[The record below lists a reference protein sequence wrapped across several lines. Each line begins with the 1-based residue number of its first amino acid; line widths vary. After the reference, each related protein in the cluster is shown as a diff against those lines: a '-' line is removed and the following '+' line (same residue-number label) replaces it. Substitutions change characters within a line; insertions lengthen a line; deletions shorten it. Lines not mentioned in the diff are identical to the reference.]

1 LNTKNKGLLLAHED
15 VHEQVLMS
23 LRQIIRAVDL
33 HSRKLVHDHGLTGP
47 QLLVLRTLDRMGVVP
62 VGTLAKEIILSHA
75 TVTGVLDRLEK
86 RVLVRRTRSDLDK
99 RKVLV
104 GVTEAGLV
112 ILESAPSLL
121 QEDFVERLSKLK
133 PWEQTLI
140 LSSVQRIA
148 SMMQADELE
157 VEGTLEGLPL
167 SEAMKE
173 SVEVIPPDGTAR
185 IQRQRSH

>member
-1 LNTKNKGLLLAHED
+1 MAHED

-173 SVEVIPPDGTAR
+173 SVEVILPDGTAR

>member
-1 LNTKNKGLLLAHED
+1 MNTKNKRRLFAHED
-15 VHEQVLMS
+15 IHEHVLVS

-47 QLLVLRTLDRMGVVP
+47 QLLVLRTLERLGMVP
-62 VGTLAKEIILSHA
+62 IGMLAKEISLSHA

-86 RVLVRRTRSDLDK
+86 RSLVRRTRSDLDK

-104 GVTEAGLV
+104 AVTDAGLA
-112 ILESAPSLL
+112 ILASAPSLL
-121 QEDFVERLSKLK
+121 QEDFVERFRKLK

-140 LSSVQRIA
+140 LSSVQRVA

-157 VEGTLEGLPL
+157 VEGPLEGLPL

-173 SVEVIPPDGTAR
+173 SVGVMPSDETDTL
-185 IQRQRSH
+185 QRQ